1 MIKLWRTQSNK
12 VQKETDM
19 SIFNSKLFDSPL
31 FTVATG
37 DSTPAMDILDRANE
51 YEIRVAAPGATKDIE
66 VNIENGYLN
75 IEICRETEPENSEN
89 TSETFAMRGIKD
101 FCFKRRVSLANSRI
115 NLDEISSVY
124 KNGILTIVL
133 PKTAEAQPKKIP
145 VSLD

>member
-1 MIKLWRTQSNK
+1 
-12 VQKETDM
+12 M

-89 TSETFAMRGIKD
+89 TTDYVHSKDMNVNETFAMRGIKD
-101 FCFKRRVSLANSRI
+101 FCFKRRVSLANSKI

-133 PKTAEAQPKKIP
+133 PKGAEAQPKKIP

>member
-1 MIKLWRTQSNK
+1 
-12 VQKETDM
+12 M
-19 SIFNSKLFDSPL
+19 SIFSSKLFDSPL

-89 TSETFAMRGIKD
+89 TGETFAMRGIKD
-101 FCFKRRVSLANSRI
+101 FCFKRRVSLANSKI

-133 PKTAEAQPKKIP
+133 PKCAAAQPKKIP